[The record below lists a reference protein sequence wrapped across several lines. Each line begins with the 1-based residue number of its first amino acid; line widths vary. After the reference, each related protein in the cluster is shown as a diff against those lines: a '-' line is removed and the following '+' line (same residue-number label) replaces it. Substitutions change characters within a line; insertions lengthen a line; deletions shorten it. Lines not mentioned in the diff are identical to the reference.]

1 MNRFLQKIN
10 NVRVKFEDFS
20 SIAIAIAIAIAATA
34 EALYLVMTNRAI
46 NKKIKIGFK

>member
-20 SIAIAIAIAIAATA
+20 SIAIAATA

>member
-20 SIAIAIAIAIAATA
+20 SIAIAIAIAATA

>member
-20 SIAIAIAIAIAATA
+20 SIAIAIAATA